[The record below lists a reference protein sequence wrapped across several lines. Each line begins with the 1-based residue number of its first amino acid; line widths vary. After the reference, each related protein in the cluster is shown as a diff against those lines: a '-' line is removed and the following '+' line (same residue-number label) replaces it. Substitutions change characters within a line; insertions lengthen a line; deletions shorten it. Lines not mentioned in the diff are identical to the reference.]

1 MKYIHSD
8 EKAYDEVLAFF
19 DLLDLEKSKKC
30 GLPVF
35 KNNDRRVIPINF
47 STNSFNETLYSFL
60 TEVLKANGED
70 KLYYLPIL
78 PPSMEIVD
86 RLESFET
93 HFSKETGEKH
103 FHRML
108 DCGILEV
115 DQEDPMTLVVKSL
128 NQNEHCFTFSSSYLI
143 TSVTK
148 NWCIIDFYDYPTS
161 LFYCKARQLA
171 SFKKVVGSISGLSI
185 SKDEFEEGMIESR
198 LKTQFDIITR
208 LT

>member
-1 MKYIHSD
+1 MRYLHSD
-8 EKAYDEVLAFF
+8 EKAYNEVLAFF

-30 GLPVF
+30 ELLVF

-47 STNSFNETLYSFL
+47 SANNETLHSFL
-60 TEVLKANGED
+60 TEVLQVNGED

-103 FHRML
+103 FHKML

-115 DQEDPMTLVVKSL
+115 DQEDSMALVVESL
-128 NQNEHCFTFSSSYLI
+128 NQNEHCFSFSSSYLI
-143 TSVTK
+143 TSATK
-148 NWCIIDFYDYPTS
+148 NWCIIDFYDYPIS
-161 LFYCKARQLA
+161 FFYCETSQLTI
-171 SFKKVVGSISGLSI
+171 FKKIVGAISGLSI
-185 SKDEFEEGMIESR
+185 SKDEFEELMIKSR
-198 LKTQFDIITR
+198 LKTPLDIITG